1 MTRLLQLKP
10 KNLIDSRLDKKA
22 IVQFA
27 EKMGMVYF
35 GYVNQ
40 RDDEH
45 RLIRGATVSTQHT
58 DNHYCIG
65 SSDGYDITLVRRSDV
80 LAHPQKSSKHHSWLI
95 MTFDIHTPV
104 DLPHIFIGLHSRSDV
119 FYSQLLTKFSHLYR
133 VPLGTFGHYDRQ
145 FGEKYRLYSAP
156 DQSLSAQRLINP
168 DVATVILQH
177 FGGLDVEIHDGVV
190 YIYSEQKA
198 SPQVLDKMLQC
209 GLWFARM
216 VDERSR

>member
-1 MTRLLQLKP
+1 MTRLLHLKP
-10 KNLIDSRLDKKA
+10 KNIIDSRLEKKA

-27 EKMGMVYF
+27 EKTGMVYF

-45 RLIRGATVSTQHT
+45 RLIRGATVSTQHD

-65 SSDGYDITLVRRSDV
+65 SAEGYDITFVRRSDT
-80 LAHPQKSSKHHSWLI
+80 LAHPTKSSKHHNWLI

-119 FYSQLLTKFSHLYR
+119 FYSHLLTKFAHLYR
-133 VPLGTFGHYDRQ
+133 VSLGTFGHYDRQ
-145 FGEKYRLYSAP
+145 FGEKYRLYSTP

-168 DVATVILQH
+168 EVADTITKH
-177 FGGLDVEIHDGVV
+177 FGGFDIEIHDGVV
-190 YIYSEQKA
+190 YIYSEQRA
-198 SPQVLDKMLQC
+198 SQQVLDKMLQC
-209 GLWFARM
+209 GLWFVHM
-216 VDERSR
+216 IDSRLQ